1 MEAVSLSY
9 KEIDSVPFTLTRPHP
24 GGSEQTAWGTWRHE
38 APHSTAFCNES
49 KLMTPEGTEQEA
61 RSHLQSRCFSWHTE
75 GVRPEPWA
83 GLGLGLYTN
92 RTRRCLLRYTGHR
105 TMAGLSPQC
114 ITGVNM
120 GRQRSRVSRQYRCR
134 EQPPLRL
141 RFFIAVGVSPV
152 ASTTAAPGLPS
163 PLPSTP

>member
-61 RSHLQSRCFSWHTE
+61 RSHLQSRCFSRHTE

-83 GLGLGLYTN
+83 GAGAGALHKQNTTLSTTL
-92 RTRRCLLRYTGHR
+92 HR
-105 TMAGLSPQC
+105 TQDNGRSVPTVHHGCKHGKAALPCVQAVQVPGAASSQAQVFHRGWRLSR
-114 ITGVNM
+114 GEHD
-120 GRQRSRVSRQYRCR
+120 GR
-134 EQPPLRL
+134 
-141 RFFIAVGVSPV
+141 
-152 ASTTAAPGLPS
+152 PGPS
-163 PLPSTP
+163 FSAPSTP